1 MAKKIKL
8 VVKKSQLPGAGK
20 GLYTKEFIK
29 EGTAIVEYKGEIID
43 DKESERRAE
52 EEDIYGY
59 MFFINKKH
67 CIDAYHTPQH
77 VARYA
82 NDARGIARVKGL
94 KNNSDYEIVKKKC
107 FITATKD
114 IQPGEEIFVDYGKEY
129 WDVIRE
135 NIRIDKKNKKEAE
148 KLKEAKRKKAKSSSG
163 KVKKKK
169 KKN

>member
-20 GLYTKEFIK
+20 GLYTKEFIE

-59 MFFINKKH
+59 MFFINKKR

-135 NIRIDKKNKKEAE
+135 NIRIDKKNKKEAQIM
-148 KLKEAKRKKAKSSSG
+148 KEAKRKKAKSGSG

>member
-8 VVKKSQLPGAGK
+8 IVKKSQLPGAGK

-29 EGTAIVEYKGEIID
+29 KGTAIVEYKGEIID

-59 MFFINKKH
+59 MFYINKKH
-67 CIDAYHTPQH
+67 CIDAYYTTQH

-107 FITATKD
+107 FITATRD

-135 NIRIDKKNKKEAE
+135 NIRIDKKRKKEAE
-148 KLKEAKRKKAKSSSG
+148 KKKSA
-163 KVKKKK
+163 KKKK
-169 KKN
+169 LAKKLKSNKKRK